1 MEVLYCVG
9 TSAFKWSALLL
20 FHRIFGSVARF
31 TMVLWI
37 VAAIILANNIA
48 EIFLSVF
55 QCNPVHKAWE
65 PFAKGS
71 CVNILLAACIPG
83 SINVICDF
91 VTVLLPMPMI
101 WNLHMRMN
109 RKVQLVGIFLLSG
122 L

>member
-20 FHRIFGSVARF
+20 FHRIFGSVRRF
-31 TMVLWI
+31 TIVLWV
-37 VAAIILANNIA
+37 VAGVILANNIA

-65 PFAKGS
+65 QSVPGS
-71 CVNILLAACIPG
+71 CVNIILAACIPG
-83 SINVICDF
+83 AVNVLCDF
-91 VTVLLPMPMI
+91 ITVLLPIPMI
-101 WNLHMRMN
+101 WGLHMQLN
-109 RKVQLVGIFLLSG
+109 RKLQLVGIFLLSG